1 MKSMIDTLKT
11 SVLAFVNDEEGAAL
25 VEYGLLVSL
34 IAAVVVANVT
44 ALGVAIDTIFS
55 GITTD
60 LGG

>member
-44 ALGVAIDTIFS
+44 ALGAAIDTIFS